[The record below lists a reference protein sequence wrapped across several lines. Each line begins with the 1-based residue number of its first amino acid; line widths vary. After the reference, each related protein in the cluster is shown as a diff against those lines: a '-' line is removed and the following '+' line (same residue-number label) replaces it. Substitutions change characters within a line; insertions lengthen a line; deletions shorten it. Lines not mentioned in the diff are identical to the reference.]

1 MGNKPDMFP
10 QCKSQ
15 KVFSTDITV
24 DVVVRSSFTWSRN
37 TSVFITARK
46 RCLGQGFFLHLS
58 VILFTGGGGR
68 GGGCLS
74 HCMLGYTHTLDTHTP
89 LDTYPL
95 GHTPPGHHTRTA
107 GHRHTAGH
115 THTPRYT
122 HTHTHP
128 WRPPGHPP
136 GYYGIR
142 STNGWYAS
150 YWNAYLYLF

>member
-1 MGNKPDMFP
+1 MFP

-15 KVFSTDITV
+15 KAYSTDITV
-24 DVVVRSSFTWSRN
+24 DVVVRSSFTWSQN

-46 RCLGQGFFLHLS
+46 RSLGQGFFLQLS
-58 VILFTGGGGR
+58 VILFTGGGG
-68 GGGCLS
+68 GVCPIA
-74 HCMLGYTHTLDTHTP
+74 CWDTHTP
-89 LDTYPL
+89 WTQTRPWTHTPSDTHPLDT
-95 GHTPPGHHTRTA
+95 HTRTA
-107 GHRHTAGH
+107 GH
-115 THTPRYT
+115 THTQT

-142 STNGWYAS
+142 STNGRYAS